1 MKQITLNIDETKFKT
16 FLDFIKTLDYVSV
29 SDEINI
35 PLEQQQEA
43 QRRLKLV
50 QEGKMKTRSW
60 SEAKQDILND
70 NGIFFIYF
78 RSCRARYQRC
88 FSLVRRSKRQ
98 PRSHL

>member
-60 SEAKQDILND
+60 REAKQDI
-70 NGIFFIYF
+70 F
-78 RSCRARYQRC
+78 
-88 FSLVRRSKRQ
+88 KR
-98 PRSHL
+98 

>member
-60 SEAKQDILND
+60 SEAKQDI
-70 NGIFFIYF
+70 F
-78 RSCRARYQRC
+78 
-88 FSLVRRSKRQ
+88 KR
-98 PRSHL
+98 

>member
-1 MKQITLNIDETKFKT
+1 MKQITLNIEETKFKA

-60 SEAKQDILND
+60 SEAKQDI
-70 NGIFFIYF
+70 F
-78 RSCRARYQRC
+78 
-88 FSLVRRSKRQ
+88 KR
-98 PRSHL
+98 

>member
-1 MKQITLNIDETKFKT
+1 MKQITLNIDETKFKA

-50 QEGKMKTRSW
+50 QEGKMKTRSL
-60 SEAKQDILND
+60 ATRVRQLLN
-70 NGIFFIYF
+70 
-78 RSCRARYQRC
+78 
-88 FSLVRRSKRQ
+88 
-98 PRSHL
+98 